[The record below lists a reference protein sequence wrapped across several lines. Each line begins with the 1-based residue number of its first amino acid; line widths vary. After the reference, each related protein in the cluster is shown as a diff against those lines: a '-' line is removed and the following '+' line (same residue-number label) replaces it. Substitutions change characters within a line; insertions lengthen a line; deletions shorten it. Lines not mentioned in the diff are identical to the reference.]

1 MRIAHFFIDRPIF
14 ASVIWTL
21 VMIIGAVAYRSLPVA
36 QYPDIAP
43 PTIQVN
49 ATYPGASA
57 ETIADTVAAT
67 LEEEINGVENM
78 LYISSQST
86 SAGTATVTVTFEPGT
101 DLDTA
106 QVLVQNRVALAE
118 PRLPETVRRLGIS
131 TIKSNPDALLV
142 VHLYSPDESRD
153 QLYISNYARLQM
165 RDRLQRLE
173 GVGQIQSFG
182 FREFSMRVWIDP
194 NRAAALGLTGAD
206 ILTALRSQNVEVAG
220 GVLDAPPTGAQ
231 GAFEVSVQTLG
242 RLSEPQAF
250 ENIIVKAED
259 NGRQVRLRDV
269 ARVELGA
276 RDYNANAKLDQYP
289 ALAMLFNQQPGS
301 NALETAERIVSTVDE
316 MSENFPEGLAYEI
329 IWNPTEF
336 VAESIHEVEKT
347 ILEAVILVSL
357 VVFVF
362 LQSVRASIIPILA
375 IPISLI
381 GTFAVMQAFGFTLNN
396 LSLFGLVLA
405 IGIVV
410 DDAIVVVE
418 NVERKIHEGMTPRD
432 AAFSTMDEVG
442 GALISIALVLSAV
455 FIPTAFL
462 EGISGEFYRQFAV
475 TVASATV
482 ISAGVSLTLSPAL
495 SALLLKPRKNAAELK
510 LWERP
515 LAAFF
520 RNFDRGFDAAANGY
534 AALVRKLVRLTLGV
548 LVVYGGLVFA
558 TGYQFNNAAQGFV
571 PAVDQNYLITVVQLP
586 PGASLSRTEAVMD
599 SVIEKGLA
607 HKHIEHAAA
616 FAGLD
621 GATLTTASNAAAV
634 FFTMTDIGDRL
645 NDGFDRDR
653 ILNDL
658 RNSFT
663 DVRDAFVLVIPPPPV
678 RGIGNAGGFK
688 GYVQDRA
695 GIGYE
700 ALEAQAWSL
709 AMAANNADATNSAFT
724 TFNTKT
730 PQLFTDIDRV
740 KAEQLGV
747 SVEDVFSTLEIY
759 LGSAYVND
767 FNAFGRTF
775 TVTAQAE
782 DRYRKSKEDIARL
795 RARNAEGDM
804 VPIGTVATF
813 KDITGPNRV
822 ARYNLYP
829 AAAVQGDVVRG
840 FSTGE
845 ALDTVEAL
853 ARDTLAPGFGFEWTE
868 LALQERSASGTAV
881 IAFSLAV
888 LFVFLLLAAQ
898 YESLTLPFAVILIV
912 PMSLLASLTGV
923 LARGLDLNILV
934 QIGFVVLIGLAAK
947 NAILIIEFAKQ
958 ARERGASAQDAA
970 VEAAR
975 LRLRPILMTSFAFI
989 LGVVPLMVGT
999 GAGYEM
1005 RQSLGTAVF
1014 FGMLGVTGFGLLFT
1028 PVFYVAT
1035 EWVRDLFGGSHD
1047 DVADSYQDEQTG
1059 SRLSASDRTL
1069 TAAGSN

>member
-1 MRIAHFFIDRPIF
+1 MKFAHFFISRPIF
-14 ASVIWTL
+14 ASVIWTIVVL
-21 VMIIGAVAYRSLPVA
+21 VGAIAYKQLPIA

-49 ATYPGASA
+49 AVYPGASA

-67 LEEEINGVENM
+67 IEEEINSVEGM
-78 LYISSQST
+78 LYITSQST
-86 SAGTATVTVTFEPGT
+86 SAGTAQVTVTFEPGT

-118 PRLPETVRRLGIS
+118 PRLPEPVRRLGVQ
-131 TIKSNPDALLV
+131 TIKANPDALLV

-165 RDRLQRLE
+165 RDQLQRLD

-182 FREFSMRVWIDP
+182 FREFSMRIWIDP
-194 NRAAALGLTGAD
+194 ERAASFGLTGGD
-206 ILTALRSQNVEVAG
+206 IVEALRAQNVQVAG
-220 GVLDAPPTGAQ
+220 GVLGAPPTSAQ

-242 RLSEPQAF
+242 RLSEPEQF
-250 ENIIVKAED
+250 EDVIVKTSE

-276 RDYNANAKLDQYP
+276 RDYNTNAKLDGSP

-301 NALETAERIVSTVDE
+301 NALATAESILETVEE
-316 MSENFPEGLAYEI
+316 MSHNFPEGLAYEV

-347 ILEAVILVSL
+347 ILEAVILVSI

-362 LQSVRASIIPILA
+362 LQSVRASIIPIIA
-375 IPISLI
+375 IPISLV
-381 GTFAVMQAFGFTLNN
+381 GTFAVMQMFGFSLNN

-418 NVERKIHEGMTPRD
+418 NVERKMREGLSPKD
-432 AAFSTMDEVG
+432 AAFATMDEVG
-442 GALISIALVLSAV
+442 GALVSIALVLSAV

-482 ISAGVSLTLSPAL
+482 ISAAVSLTLSPAL
-495 SALLLKPRKNAAELK
+495 SALLLKPKKNAADLK
-510 LWERP
+510 VWEKP
-515 LAAFF
+515 LAFFF
-520 RNFDRGFDAAANGY
+520 RKFDAGFDAASNGY
-534 AALVRKLVRLTLGV
+534 AKIVRKLTRMSIAV
-548 LVVYGGLVFA
+548 LAVYGGLIVL
-558 TGYQFNNAAQGFV
+558 TGYQFANAPRGFV
-571 PAVDQNYLITVVQLP
+571 PPVDQNYLITVISLP
-586 PGASLSRTEAVMD
+586 PGASLSRTEEIMD
-599 SVIEKGLA
+599 RAIEDGLA
-607 HKHIEHAAA
+607 HPHIEHAAA
-616 FAGLD
+616 FAGFD
-621 GATLTTASNAAAV
+621 GATFTTASNAAAI
-634 FFTMTDIGDRL
+634 FFTMTDIKDRVGE
-645 NDGFDRDR
+645 GFDRDR
-653 ILNDL
+653 ILGDL
-658 RNSFT
+658 RGTFASYQ
-663 DVRDAFVLVIPPPPV
+663 DAFVLVVPPPSV

-700 ALEAQAWSL
+700 ALEAQAWTL
-709 AMAANNADATNSAFT
+709 AGGANAAEETTSSFT

-747 SVEDVFSTLEIY
+747 DVSDVFATLEVY

-775 TVTAQAE
+775 RVTAQAE
-782 DRYRKSKEDIARL
+782 EDFRKSADDIARL
-795 RARNAEGDM
+795 RTRNVNGDM
-804 VPIGTVATF
+804 VPLGSVATF
-813 KDITGPNRV
+813 DDITGPNRV

-829 AAAVQGDVVRG
+829 AAAVQGDVVKG

-845 ALDTVEAL
+845 ALDRLEQL
-853 ARDTLAPGFGFEWTE
+853 ADDNLAPGFDFEWTE
-868 LALQERSASGTAV
+868 LALQEKLAGGTAI
-881 IAFSLAV
+881 IAFTMAV
-888 LFVFLLLAAQ
+888 VFVFLLLAAQ
-898 YESLTLPFAVILIV
+898 YESLTLPLSVILIV

-923 LARGLDLNILV
+923 LARGLDMNILV

-947 NAILIIEFAKQ
+947 NAILIVEFAKQ
-958 ARERGASAQDAA
+958 AEDKGLSRFDAA
-970 VEAAR
+970 VEAAK
-975 LRLRPILMTSFAFI
+975 LRLRPIVMTSFAFI
-989 LGVVPLMVGT
+989 LGVVPLMLAT

-1014 FGMLGVTGFGLLFT
+1014 SGMLGVTFFGLLFT
-1028 PVFYVAT
+1028 PVFYVVTRGLGAGASKPSPNGDHAST
-1035 EWVRDLFGGSHD
+1035 
-1047 DVADSYQDEQTG
+1047 VA
-1059 SRLSASDRTL
+1059 
-1069 TAAGSN
+1069 